1 MFSRSGRIESI
12 EGDALTTEIGT
23 VVLENPVMLA
33 SGTAGHGMELS
44 SSIDLSSLGALV
56 VKSLAPYEWQGNNSP
71 RLHETPSGMINSIGL
86 QGPGLQYWMEETL
99 PKLKSEKVNV
109 VLSIWGRTLADY
121 VVAAEMCSNL
131 PEEVVAVE
139 LNISCPNIENRGE
152 MFSHSTE
159 STRSVIEATE
169 SITKPRWVK
178 LSPNVTNLVEIA
190 ASAKEAG
197 AEAVTLIN
205 TLMGMVIDIDERKPL
220 LGGGGGGLSGPAIR
234 PVAIRSVYEV
244 RNALPDFPI
253 VGVGGVA
260 SFEHVLEFMMAGASA
275 VQIGT
280 ANFANPKIS
289 ETVIKNLHKWCKDNG
304 VQNLKEIIGIA
315 QRS

>member
-109 VLSIWGRTLADY
+109 VLSIWG
-121 VVAAEMCSNL
+121 
-131 PEEVVAVE
+131 
-139 LNISCPNIENRGE
+139 
-152 MFSHSTE
+152 
-159 STRSVIEATE
+159 
-169 SITKPRWVK
+169 
-178 LSPNVTNLVEIA
+178 LS
-190 ASAKEAG
+190 
-197 AEAVTLIN
+197 LIH
-205 TLMGMVIDIDERKPL
+205 I
-220 LGGGGGGLSGPAIR
+220 
-234 PVAIRSVYEV
+234 
-244 RNALPDFPI
+244 
-253 VGVGGVA
+253 
-260 SFEHVLEFMMAGASA
+260 
-275 VQIGT
+275 
-280 ANFANPKIS
+280 
-289 ETVIKNLHKWCKDNG
+289 
-304 VQNLKEIIGIA
+304 
-315 QRS
+315 